1 MPELNS
7 IAFFYGDG
15 ESKEEALAELEE
27 AFKFTIETALADGIN
42 IPEPIDEN
50 AKVRINLTIP
60 KGVLNAIDS
69 VTNNRS
75 AWLSELARK
84 ALAI

>member
-50 AKVRINLTIP
+50 AKVRINLTT
-60 KGVLNAIDS
+60 KGVLNAIDA

>member
-42 IPEPIDEN
+42 MPEPIDEN
-50 AKVRINLTIP
+50 AKVRINLTT
-60 KGVLNAIDS
+60 KGVLNAIDA